1 MEEKKLYDED
11 QEISAFASWVIIIL
25 FSGAIMAFGWIVY
38 LVIPDGQRSWNFGQ
52 LGDTP
57 AATIFS
63 TEQPGAARKLQR
75 QVPMLPEAHPLKP
88 VPAERKVRGD

>member
-11 QEISAFASWVIIIL
+11 QEISSFASWVIIIL
-25 FSGAIMAFGWIVY
+25 FSGAIMAFGWMVY

-63 TEQPGAARKLQR
+63 TEQPGATRKLPR